1 MLNPAHLSFGVRDAV
16 DIALVAV
23 VVYFLLRLIR
33 GTRAVQM
40 LAGLAVVFV
49 LYELA
54 RVFGLMTAEW
64 MFGQFF
70 SAFIIIL
77 VVLFQHE
84 IRRALMQVGA
94 NPLAATGS
102 RTDLAEALTESAFAL
117 AHRGWGGLLV
127 VERETGLKHLFESG
141 VEMDAPV
148 RADLVLALFCPQA
161 PMHDGAVIVRQAHDE
176 SGGRIAAARVLLPL
190 AQANALSGEFG
201 TRHRAAVGV
210 SEESDALVVVV
221 SEETR
226 QVRLVEAGRLSDPLD
241 RNALRSRLAQ
251 RLAQGGAPAA
261 GEA

>member
-1 MLNPAHLSFGVRDAV
+1 MDVI
-16 DIALVAV
+16 DIAVVAV
-23 VVYFLLRLIR
+23 VVYFLLHLIR
-33 GTRAVQM
+33 GTRAAQM

-49 LYELA
+49 VYELA
-54 RVFGLMTAEW
+54 RMFGLMTVEW

-94 NPLAATGS
+94 NPLAAAGS
-102 RTDLAEALTESAFAL
+102 RTELAEALTESAFAL

-148 RADLVLALFCPQA
+148 RADLVLALFCPRA
-161 PMHDGAVIVRQAHDE
+161 PMHDGAVVVRQRQGDA
-176 SGGRIAAARVLLPL
+176 GGRIAAARVLLPL
-190 AQANALSGEFG
+190 ARANALAGEFG

-226 QVRLVEAGRLSDPLD
+226 QVRVVEEGCVSEPLD
-241 RNALRSRLAQ
+241 RADLRARLTQ
-251 RLAQGGAPAA
+251 RLAPAA
-261 GEA
+261 SPLVREES